1 MAWGWSI
8 LSLSRRGIEIEIE
21 IEMGIEIEIEI
32 KMRSVRGI
40 EKLRNTSKFEQR
52 EFELD
57 TCT

>member
-1 MAWGWSI
+1 
-8 LSLSRRGIEIEIE
+8 LSRRGIEIEIE